1 MPPRHLTSSQSDDA
15 RMEAGASLELM
26 NNTRECTS
34 KLSQT
39 GNNNRQSTI
48 PIKPREPSARCQG
61 IFIFPLPLRA
71 TAHIPELKVK
81 RNTKSYTPGGK
92 KRPSQRIL
100 HCAPCLCGRDV
111 FRAKEAMIPK
121 ARRTSHNEKMP
132 PSACRRRAAN
142 ALKPPLRKK
151 LHPERRENNNQ
162 VVSDRGAK
170 KKCGR
175 FR

>member
-48 PIKPREPSARCQG
+48 PIKPREPSARCQE

-81 RNTKSYTPGGK
+81 KNTKSYTPGEK
-92 KRPSQRIL
+92 KTPIAAYPTLRPML
-100 HCAPCLCGRDV
+100 V
-111 FRAKEAMIPK
+111 
-121 ARRTSHNEKMP
+121 RTRCISCERGDDTK
-132 PSACRRRAAN
+132 SAAN
-142 ALKPPLRKK
+142 FPQRKDASFCMSETCCKCPQTSSPKETPPRT
-151 LHPERRENNNQ
+151 PRE
-162 VVSDRGAK
+162 
-170 KKCGR
+170 
-175 FR
+175 